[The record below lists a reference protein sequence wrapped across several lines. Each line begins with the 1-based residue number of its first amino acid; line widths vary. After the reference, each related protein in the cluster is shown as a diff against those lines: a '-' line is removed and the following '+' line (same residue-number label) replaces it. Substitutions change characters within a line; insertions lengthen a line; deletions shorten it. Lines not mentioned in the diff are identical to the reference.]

1 LPFLVNANHRVQ
13 APIRVCE
20 EPNAISLTVRLCGSG
35 ANDPTLGAYSG
46 VATPE
51 QAILPDISS
60 SQESLLQGVT
70 VGAMPKAGPQPKV
83 EPMQSV

>member
-1 LPFLVNANHRVQ
+1 V
-13 APIRVCE
+13 
-20 EPNAISLTVRLCGSG
+20 T
-35 ANDPTLGAYSG
+35 DPTLGACSG

-60 SQESLLQGVT
+60 SQESLMQGVT